1 MPMIISLIVA
11 MGRNRVIGKDNALPW
26 KLPADMKRF
35 REITTGKP
43 IIMGRKTFESIGAV
57 LPNRTNIVMT
67 RDADFRADGCVVV
80 HSPEEAL
87 RAAKGAEEVVV
98 IGGSSIFEQFL
109 PKIVR
114 MYLTVI
120 DEDFEGQSLF
130 PEFDS
135 REWREV
141 ERHGFLPD
149 EKNIYSYTFLTLEKK

>member
-35 REITTGKP
+35 REITTGRP

-120 DEDFEGQSLF
+120 AEDFEGQSLF

-141 ERHGFLPD
+141 ERREFAPD
-149 EKNIYSYTFLTLEKK
+149 EKNAYPYAFLTLEKK

>member
-1 MPMIISLIVA
+1 MIISLIVA

-67 RDADFRADGCVVV
+67 RDADFRAEGCVVV

-87 RAAKGAEEVVV
+87 RAAGDAEEVMV

-141 ERHGFLPD
+141 ERREFAPD
-149 EKNIYSYTFLTLEKK
+149 EKNVYPYAFLTLEKK